1 MYAASSTFLGYL
13 GGVVVLA
20 NSMFPVPFCFR
31 VTGRERLHF
40 DISGISSII
49 LTLSL
54 GSALKKKKRQ
64 LNGSIVTNFVSY
76 FRFPWHCISLI

>member
-54 GSALKKKKRQ
+54 GSSLKKKKDNLMAPLSQ
-64 LNGSIVTNFVSY
+64 TLSV
-76 FRFPWHCISLI
+76 ISVFLGTAFH

>member
-54 GSALKKKKRQ
+54 GSALKKKK
-64 LNGSIVTNFVSY
+64 TT
-76 FRFPWHCISLI
+76 

>member
-20 NSMFPVPFCFR
+20 NSIFPVPFCFR

-54 GSALKKKKRQ
+54 GSSLKKKKDNLMALLSQ
-64 LNGSIVTNFVSY
+64 TLSV
-76 FRFPWHCISLI
+76 ISVFLGTAFH